1 MGVNFNSNPSCWP
14 IRRYKV
20 AVQFREKALMAYET
34 MPSNQKNKVSRVI
47 QQLEVNDSQHLN
59 SHILKDQD
67 LDTWV
72 VRVDK
77 SVRLLFTKTDLGFLV
92 IDIIDRSKE
101 DISDYAASL

>member
-1 MGVNFNSNPSCWP
+1 M
-14 IRRYKV
+14 

-34 MPSNQKNKVSRVI
+34 MPPSQKSKVSRVI
-47 QQLEVNDSQHLN
+47 QQLDVNGSQHLN

-77 SVRLLFTKTDLGFLV
+77 SVRLLFTKTDHGFLV